1 MKVKLTIP
9 LGELIKR
16 SLLCSFGLAIFA
28 LGNYM
33 TIKANIGQSPWNVFN
48 LGLNN
53 YIPITFGQISIV
65 VSALVV
71 ITDILL
77 KEHIGIGTILDAV
90 LVGIFYDIYDSWNL
104 IPVIENFWVGFVV
117 MIAGLVVLDISE
129 AIYMKA
135 GLGCGPRDALMVGVG
150 KRLRKLPIGA
160 VSVLISLVVLTIGWI
175 LGGSVGLG
183 TLIFMFCGGIVMQI
197 VFKIIRF
204 EPRDITHVGLHQM
217 LKFEKK

>member
-1 MKVKLTIP
+1 MSSGRYTTLPPAFCTYTGAIISASPNCIIEPIANRLGVRFMATDFDREYGVFLNKMKYGK
-9 LGELIKR
+9 E
-16 SLLCSFGLAIFA
+16 
-28 LGNYM
+28 
-33 TIKANIGQSPWNVFN
+33 KAR
-48 LGLNN
+48 
-53 YIPITFGQISIV
+53 YIIDQGF
-65 VSALVV
+65 
-71 ITDILL
+71 
-77 KEHIGIGTILDAV
+77 
-90 LVGIFYDIYDSWNL
+90 
-104 IPVIENFWVGFVV
+104 PVIENFWVGFVV